1 MGKTLRGGGY
11 ISRELFERLYRRG
24 IKLIRRLKK
33 NMKNKMMGMEEKV
46 LIRKRA
52 VIGSAND
59 FLKTIWRTG
68 HRRYRRFTGFRV
80 NLFGALSAYSFL
92 PHKPSVRRVCDNRL
106 LPVPL

>member
-1 MGKTLRGGGY
+1 MGKTLQGGIY

-33 NMKNKMMGMEEKV
+33 NMKRLMGMEEKV
-46 LIRKRA
+46 LLRKRV
-52 VIGSAND
+52 VIESVND
-59 FLKTIWRTG
+59 FLKKICRTG
-68 HRRYRRFTGFRV
+68 HSRHRRFTSFMV

-92 PHKPSVRRVCDNRL
+92 PHKPSVRRVCDNWL